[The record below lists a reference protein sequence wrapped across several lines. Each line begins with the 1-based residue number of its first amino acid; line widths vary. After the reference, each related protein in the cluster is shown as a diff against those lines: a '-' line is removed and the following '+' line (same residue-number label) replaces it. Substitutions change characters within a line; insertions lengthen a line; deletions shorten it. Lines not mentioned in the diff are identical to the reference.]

1 MRKLIAQFVA
11 QPTQANRDKLAK
23 YVARHPMAWL
33 YATQTDIAGLRAI
46 GALSPNGQHL
56 LRRD

>member
-1 MRKLIAQFVA
+1 
-11 QPTQANRDKLAK
+11 
-23 YVARHPMAWL
+23 MAWL